1 MLWDTKRIY
10 IDQTDTE
17 PSSECSGLANKTW
30 QESQGGKII
39 LVDQYDFLSKKAS
52 ECRFL
57 WGIKKEKK
65 RQGKFLATSAFLVK
79 TKKCFCKLNPNGE

>member
-39 LVDQYDFLSKKAS
+39 LVDQYDFLSKKLLS
-52 ECRFL
+52 VDSSGESKR
-57 WGIKKEKK
+57 KEKAGQISSYICLSSENEK
-65 RQGKFLATSAFLVK
+65 VFL
-79 TKKCFCKLNPNGE
+79 